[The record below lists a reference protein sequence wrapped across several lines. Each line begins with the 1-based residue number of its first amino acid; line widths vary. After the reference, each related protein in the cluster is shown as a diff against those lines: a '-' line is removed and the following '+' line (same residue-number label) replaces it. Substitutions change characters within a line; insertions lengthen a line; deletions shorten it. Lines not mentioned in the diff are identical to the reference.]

1 MPTTLITGANKGLG
15 RETARRLLAEGHDVW
30 LGARDGERGRETAD
44 ELVGRFVQLDV
55 SDEASVRDAVEA
67 IAAEGGLDV
76 LVNNAGIADAAQGWP
91 EVDLQLAEAVLATNV
106 VGVMRVTQACWD
118 LLQASA
124 APVVVNVSS
133 SLGSLERS
141 TLQGGQEAA
150 YPGVAYSASKA
161 GLNMVT
167 VKLARAFPQ
176 ARVTAVNPGYTATD
190 LNGHQGTL
198 SVEEGAQA
206 IVAAALLEPD
216 APSGRFMEAAGP
228 LPW

>member
-30 LGARDGERGRETAD
+30 LGARDADRGQEAAD
-44 ELVGRFVQLDV
+44 ALGGRFVALDV
-55 SDEASVRDAVEA
+55 TDDASVRAAVET
-67 IAAEGGLDV
+67 IAAAGGLDV

-91 EVDLQLAEAVLATNV
+91 GADLELAGDVLAANV

-118 LLQASA
+118 LLHASA

-133 SLGSLERS
+133 SLGSLARS
-141 TLQGGQEAA
+141 VQPDTQEGA

-161 GLNMVT
+161 ALNMLT
-167 VKLARAFPQ
+167 VKLAHAFPE

-190 LNGHQGTL
+190 LNAHQGTL
-198 SVEEGAQA
+198 TVQEGAEA
-206 IVAAALLEPD
+206 IVAAARSTPAD
-216 APSGRFMEAAGP
+216 PTGRFMEADGP
-228 LPW
+228 LDW